1 VLRRSSPLVIA
12 PDLRGCIPAC
22 AYRPSPQ
29 TAVSESPSPCLLPAV
44 EQAAL
49 IRAGAISAL
58 ELLDAHLER
67 IDALNPAVNALVT
80 LVPEQ
85 ARAAARAADR
95 RRAAGEQLAR
105 LHGLPIAHKD
115 LVDTAGVRTTYGSPA
130 FADHVPEADELLP
143 QRLRAAGAIMVGK
156 TNTPEWGAGSHT
168 FNPVFGA
175 TRNPWDTSRS
185 AGGSSGGAAVAVAC
199 RMLPFADG
207 SDLGGSLRNPAAWNG
222 VLGLRPTP
230 GLVPS
235 WPDDTPWLPFSVDGP
250 IARTAPDVALLLAA
264 MAGPDARAPLSL
276 RAGAVDLDGP
286 LDADL
291 RGRRVAWSPSLGG
304 LPVEPG
310 VLALA
315 EVAARRLAGLGMD
328 VAEDDP
334 DLGGADTVFETWRA
348 FGFALS
354 LGDLYDADGAR
365 MKATVRWN
373 VERGRALTAADL
385 AAATRLHAQLG
396 ERVAAF
402 FERYDY
408 LACPVTQV
416 EPFPVET
423 EYPAEIAGVPMH
435 SYLEWMRACS
445 RVTVMCCPA
454 VSIPAGRTP
463 SGLPAGLQLVAR
475 PFAERALLEVAHALD
490 GVTGYSRELPPAA
503 VSDR

>member
-1 VLRRSSPLVIA
+1 V
-12 PDLRGCIPAC
+12 
-22 AYRPSPQ
+22 
-29 TAVSESPSPCLLPAV
+29 
-44 EQAAL
+44 
-49 IRAGAISAL
+49 RAGALSAV

-67 IDALNPAVNALVT
+67 IDALNPAVNAVVT
-80 LVPEQ
+80 VVPDA

-95 RRAAGEQLAR
+95 RHAAGEPLPP

-130 FADHVPEADELLP
+130 YRDHVPDADELLP
-143 QRLRAAGAIMVGK
+143 QRLRAAGAILIGK

-168 FNPVFGA
+168 FNPVFGP
-175 TRNPWDTSRS
+175 TRNPWDPARS

-199 RMLPFADG
+199 RLLPFADG

-222 VLGLRPTP
+222 VVGLRPTP

-250 IARTAPDVALLLAA
+250 IARTAQDVALLLSA

-276 RAGAVDLDGP
+276 RAPSPRLDGP

-310 VLALA
+310 VLAPAEAAARSLA
-315 EVAARRLAGLGMD
+315 DLGMEVAAD
-328 VAEDDP
+328 EP
-334 DLGGADTVFETWRA
+334 DLAGADTVFETWRA
-348 FGFALS
+348 FVFALS
-354 LGDLYDADGAR
+354 LGELSDAEGDR

-373 VERGRALTAADL
+373 VERGRALSAGDL

-423 EYPAEIAGVPMH
+423 EYPVEVACVPMG
-435 SYLEWMRACS
+435 SYLEWMRSCS

-454 VSIPAGRTP
+454 VSIPAGLTP
-463 SGLPAGLQLVAR
+463 SGLPAGLQLVGR
-475 PFAERALLEVAHALD
+475 PFAERALLEAAHALD
-490 GVTGYSRELPPAA
+490 ALTGYSRLAPPAA

>member
-1 VLRRSSPLVIA
+1 MHPRVRPSASSPA
-12 PDLRGCIPAC
+12 AMPD
-22 AYRPSPQ
+22 
-29 TAVSESPSPCLLPAV
+29 SPCLLSAV
-44 EQAAL
+44 GQAAL
-49 IRAGAISAL
+49 VRSGELSAA
-58 ELLDAHLER
+58 ELVDAHVER
-67 IDALNPAVNALVT
+67 IAAVDPAVNAVVT
-80 LVPEQ
+80 TIPEQ

-95 RRAAGEQLAR
+95 RRAEGEPLPP

-115 LVDTAGVRTTYGSPA
+115 LVDTAGVRTTYGSPSYR
-130 FADHVPEADELLP
+130 DHVPAADELLP
-143 QRLRAAGAIMVGK
+143 QRLRAAGAILVGK

-175 TRNPWDTSRS
+175 TRNPWDTGRS

-222 VLGLRPTP
+222 VVGLRPTP

-235 WPDDTPWLPFSVDGP
+235 WPNDSPWLPFSVDGP
-250 IARTAPDVALLLAA
+250 IARTAQDVALLLAA

-276 RAGAVDLDGP
+276 RTPALDLEAP

-304 LPVEPG
+304 LPVEPA
-310 VLALA
+310 VLESA
-315 EVAARRLAGLGMD
+315 EAAARTLAGIGMD
-328 VAEDDP
+328 IAEDEP
-334 DLGGADTVFETWRA
+334 DLTGADTVFETWRA

-354 LGDLYDADGAR
+354 LGDLYDSDGER

-373 VERGRALTAADL
+373 VERGRALSAADL
-385 AAATRLHAQLG
+385 ATATRLHAQIG

-402 FERYDY
+402 FERFDY

-416 EPFPVET
+416 EPFPVDT
-423 EYPAEIAGVPMH
+423 EYPAEVAGVAMG
-435 SYLEWMRACS
+435 SYLEWMRSCS

-454 VSIPAGRTP
+454 VSIPADPTP
-463 SGLPAGLQLVAR
+463 SRLPAGLQLVAR
-475 PFAERALLEVAHALD
+475 PFAERALLEAAHALD
-490 GVTGYSRELPPAA
+490 AVTGYSRRMPPAA
-503 VSDR
+503 VSDG